1 MLAVDLFELL
11 VRRLHVLLLVHE
23 VQALIVDLVGGL
35 LDEGVVLGDELVPKR
50 AGAAAGQRQRERE
63 EGDNL
68 KQPTGSRRDF
78 SRQYLSREDLKISAR
93 HTLCRHEYCPDA

>member
-35 LDEGVVLGDELVPKR
+35 LDEGVVLGGELVPER
-50 AGAAAGQRQRERE
+50 AGAAAGQRQREHD
-63 EGDNL
+63 EGDGL
-68 KQPTGSRRDF
+68 KPPARARRD
-78 SRQYLSREDLKISAR
+78 RKISAR
-93 HTLCRHEYCPDA
+93 HTLCRHEF